1 MSEQHD
7 NQLFMRRLDL
17 TDLPPVELDEGYTLR
32 TFQPG
37 DEAAWDEI
45 IADSFD
51 NNEMHF
57 ENVIA
62 KSEGYLPE
70 RTFMI
75 FFGDEP
81 VATTAMLLSRE
92 GPGTEVG
99 AKAGYVH
106 WVGAK
111 KAHAG
116 HKLGYNVV
124 LATMHRIRDEGFIY
138 AGLSTDDFR
147 IPAIVTYLK
156 LGFDPVMVDEKM
168 RTRWRKIFDT
178 INKPELTSQYEAI
191 LEGPIVGYV
200 EP

>member
-1 MSEQHD
+1 MSEEQTV
-7 NQLFMRRLDL
+7 QLYMRRLDV
-17 TDLPPVELDEGYTLR
+17 TGLPEVKLDAGYTLR

-51 NNEMHF
+51 NDTMHF
-57 ENVIA
+57 DGVIA
-62 KSEGYLPE
+62 KSEGYKPE

-75 FFGDEP
+75 FCGDEP

-99 AKAGYVH
+99 AKTGYIH
-106 WVGAK
+106 WVGGK

-116 HKLGYNVV
+116 HRLGYNVV
-124 LATMHRIRDEGFIY
+124 LATMHQIVAEGFEYI
-138 AGLSTDDFR
+138 GLSTDDFR

-156 LGFDPVMVDEKM
+156 LGFDPVIVDEGM
-168 RTRWRKIFDT
+168 RARWLKIFET
-178 INKPELTSQYEAI
+178 INKPELTQQYAEQ
-191 LEGPIVGYV
+191 LNGPIVGYT